1 MRRLG
6 DSSRVRAAQMFLDLQ
21 LFPTR
26 KENKVKLELSMCVCV
41 CERGRTAAL
50 SSNSGHLKDRESSVS
65 TALTHKR
72 LMQ

>member
-26 KENKVKLELSMCVCV
+26 KENKVKLELSMCV
-41 CERGRTAAL
+41 
-50 SSNSGHLKDRESSVS
+50 
-65 TALTHKR
+65 
-72 LMQ
+72 